1 MALVPLIQADSVI
14 LTSHPYYTAEQAVG
28 KVLNLHKVI
37 AHSPRALDGYVTLNL
52 AFQEMR
58 LDRRLRE
65 IAYIR
70 VAYLNQCLT

>member
-1 MALVPLIQADSVI
+1 MI

-70 VAYLNQCLT
+70 VAYLNRCLT

>member
-1 MALVPLIQADSVI
+1 
-14 LTSHPYYTAEQAVG
+14 
-28 KVLNLHKVI
+28 
-37 AHSPRALDGYVTLNL
+37 VTLNL